1 MHHPSLRTKGV
12 NDVKRG
18 NEPQVSPAVL
28 ALLGMLAEEKDG
40 EHPWF
45 QRIPLI
51 DIGTCLVSINHDGK
65 KEVLVHIEILNAIM
79 SLPCPTFGHN
89 FSNVLVGCWCKRFKT
104 IVLIF
109 IYAQVVEV
117 IEYRAAEKVT
127 ETVDEREVDTVQTL
141 WHFSGGST
149 INE

>member
-1 MHHPSLRTKGV
+1 ML
-12 NDVKRG
+12 VK
-18 NEPQVSPAVL
+18 
-28 ALLGMLAEEKDG
+28 EKDG

-51 DIGTCLVSINHDGK
+51 DIDTCLVSVNHDGK
-65 KEVLVHIEILNAIM
+65 KEVLVHIEILDAIV

-89 FSNVLVGCWCKRFKT
+89 FSDVLVGCWCKRFEM
-104 IVLIF
+104 IVIIF
-109 IYAQVVEV
+109 DYAQVVEV
-117 IEYRAAEKVT
+117 VKYRAVEKVT